1 MNASV
6 PPQDNEPGAGDP
18 PDDEVLAGE
27 LVLGVL
33 GPAERRGAQARAEA
47 DREFSAR
54 VAGWERRLGPWLA
67 EVAPLVPSAQLWP
80 QICRR
85 LGWEGTAGA
94 RPGLWQSLA
103 LWRGAAA
110 LAAIAA
116 LALWLSRPQGPPPPS
131 VAVVPAPAESG
142 LAKVVTTLAHDD
154 GSPGWLASVD
164 PAHGTVLMVPV
175 PGAPDAQGRVPELW
189 IIPAGRAPR
198 SLGAVSINKSHT
210 VAVPADSRSALVAGS
225 VLAITL
231 EPASGMPHAAPSG
244 PIIAK
249 GAIQT

>member
-6 PPQDNEPGAGDP
+6 PPQDGEPGGSDP

-33 GPAERRGAQARAEA
+33 DAAERHRVQARAEA

-54 VAGWERRLGPWLA
+54 VAGWERRFAPWLA
-67 EVAPLVPSAQLWP
+67 EVVPVNPPAQLWP
-80 QICRR
+80 EICRR
-85 LGWEGTAGA
+85 LGWQDTGSS
-94 RPGLWQSLA
+94 RPGLWESLA

-116 LALWLSRPQGPPPPS
+116 LALWLSRPPSPPPP
-131 VAVVPAPAESG
+131 VAVLPPPAESAA
-142 LAKVVTTLAHDD
+142 AKVVTTLAHDD

-189 IIPAGRAPR
+189 IIPAGQAPR
-198 SLGAVSINKSHT
+198 SLGAVSIDKSHT
-210 VAVPADSRSALVAGS
+210 VPVPADSRSALVAGS

-249 GAIQT
+249 GAIKT